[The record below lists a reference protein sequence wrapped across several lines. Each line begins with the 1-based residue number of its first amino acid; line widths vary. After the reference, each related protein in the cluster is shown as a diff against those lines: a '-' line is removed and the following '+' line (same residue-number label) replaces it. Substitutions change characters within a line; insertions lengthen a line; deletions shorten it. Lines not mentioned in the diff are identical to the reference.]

1 MLSANIGIDELTHI
15 LKWNILIVRLKWKIC
30 VSIKAFC
37 MWSFLSFKT
46 LWAFTDLLHIIL
58 SLSFHHIHYAL
69 ISFYVKKIHFLGQSL
84 PCCLSLNS
92 RFILY
97 NLGRLVKKDHQ
108 CVSGLLVGLHTG
120 PVGEPIRCTKNALR
134 QNMSHDSQHCG
145 ILTCVDSDEHV
156 QPPFK
161 HRNSK

>member
-1 MLSANIGIDELTHI
+1 MISGWKVYGWTEIRTQDPSFMVHVRSSNSISTVLHGKAHQACVKTSSVLDVSIDELTHI
-15 LKWNILIVRLKWKIC
+15 LKWNISIVRLKWKIC

-69 ISFYVKKIHFLGQSL
+69 ISFYVKKFHFLGQSL
-84 PCCLSLNS
+84 PRCLSLNS

-97 NLGRLVKKDHQ
+97 NL
-108 CVSGLLVGLHTG
+108 
-120 PVGEPIRCTKNALR
+120 
-134 QNMSHDSQHCG
+134 
-145 ILTCVDSDEHV
+145 VDW
-156 QPPFK
+156 
-161 HRNSK
+161 